1 MTLIG
6 LVPILLAL
14 ALVFI
19 PLLSDR
25 PPSLPERK
33 LPRHK
38 GNLRELPV
46 PSAHKALVAHQ
57 RAYKRSA

>member
-14 ALVFI
+14 ALILI
-19 PLLSDR
+19 PLLSDG

-38 GNLRELPV
+38 AGSRELPV
-46 PSAHKALVAHQ
+46 PPAPKGLVAHQ
-57 RAYKRSA
+57 RAYKRLD